1 MKPKKIIVALKHNTK
16 LIQLDLRNE
25 KKSKRPKRLFVK
37 YSLST
42 VELKEEF
49 LERWQRSI
57 Y

>member
-25 KKSKRPKRLFVK
+25 KKSKRLKRLFVK

-42 VELKEEF
+42 VELKEDF
-49 LERWQRSI
+49 LERWQRSV